1 MMRLG
6 SSSSVEFIKI
16 LNKKNEKIQELFLK
30 KMNDAT
36 RTVTVKGMLGD
47 GTIRDQETFDPM
59 LVQEFFKKT
68 VNNLQDWD
76 SQDIT
81 TTNNEDLRRIFSKF
95 ESKED
100 NYIISGHMSIQFHVL
115 LYYKPDNKVIEYQKE
130 LSQII
135 DKTKNTETKLA
146 DESEHHII
154 EKLKQLGHKDLEH
167 KDLFEVF
174 YENDELREKIYHEID
189 DLSDVDVQVLLKRKK
204 QLFDE
209 LDNLLMECY
218 QTSAVL
224 IDDSKLVT
232 GEEGFLFSLD
242 LEHVKNNVKE
252 GMFDSKKISEQVK
265 NKLLNRLDE
274 ITNILNM

>member
-1 MMRLG
+1 MRLG
-6 SSSSVEFIKI
+6 SSSSEEFIKI

-30 KMNDAT
+30 KMNDST

-59 LVQEFFKKT
+59 FVQEFFKKT
-68 VNNLQDWD
+68 VNNLQDWE
-76 SQDIT
+76 SQDINI
-81 TTNNEDLRRIFSKF
+81 TNNEDLRRIFVKF
-95 ESKED
+95 ESIED

-154 EKLKQLGHKDLEH
+154 EKLKQLGYKDLEH

-174 YENDELREKIYHEID
+174 YENDELREKIYREID
-189 DLSDVDVQVLLKRKK
+189 DLSDVDVQGLLNRKK

-232 GEEGFLFSLD
+232 GEEGFLFSVD

-265 NKLLNRLDE
+265 NKLLNRLDG
-274 ITNILNM
+274 IINILNK